1 MFSWFVSFYIY
12 ILNLKLKKVT
22 TSLTGGIKKPF
33 SEVALQTRESL
44 KRPYF
49 PLPLSILAGTN
60 LITLILFFFAT
71 PVWFPRKSIPH
82 SILGKIH
89 PRLISEKI
97 HAKPSRKTKRNYFF
111 FAPCVFS
118 PPPFDFREN
127 PCKTPKENQKN
138 YFFLLPVFSRRHY
151 SIFGKI
157 NPRLI
162 SEKIQ
167 AKPPRKT
174 KKFAFFCSLCFMD
187 LF

>member
-60 LITLILFFFAT
+60 LIMLLLLLLLLLFFCN
-71 PVWFPRKSIPH
+71 PHLIPKKIH
-82 SILGKIH
+82 PPFDFRENSSSFDFRENLPLPFSILVVTNLIMLLLLLLLFFNPHLISGKIH

-97 HAKPSRKTKRNYFF
+97 HLHPGHTTVHARN
-111 FAPCVFS
+111 
-118 PPPFDFREN
+118 N
-127 PCKTPKENQKN
+127 
-138 YFFLLPVFSRRHY
+138 
-151 SIFGKI
+151 
-157 NPRLI
+157 
-162 SEKIQ
+162 
-167 AKPPRKT
+167 
-174 KKFAFFCSLCFMD
+174 
-187 LF
+187 